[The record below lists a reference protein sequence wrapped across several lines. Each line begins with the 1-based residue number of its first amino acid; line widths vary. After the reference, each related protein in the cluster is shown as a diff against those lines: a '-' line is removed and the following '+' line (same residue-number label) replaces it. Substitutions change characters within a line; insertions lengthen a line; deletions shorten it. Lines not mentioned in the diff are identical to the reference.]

1 MSAVANVLAIE
12 YRCLLPP
19 GQSVR
24 FSIAL
29 DPVSFDLLTL
39 PQEPL
44 PDWCRLEFHQCPH
57 CPLLATQIPFCPA
70 AANLAGLVGCC
81 GDLIS
86 HEQLVVEVVTPE
98 RNIRGSISAQK
109 GLSSLMGLLLAVSG
123 CPHSAHF
130 KPMARFHL
138 PLANEQETLYR
149 AATMYLLGQYF
160 RSLEGR
166 DVTFSFDG
174 LRSIYADM
182 RIVNRHLANRLN
194 RVVKQDSTLN
204 ALIILDILARQVPDA
219 VEDELENL
227 RPLFKAYL
235 NKT

>member
-1 MSAVANVLAIE
+1 MSENPKPLAIE

-44 PDWCRLEFHQCPH
+44 PDWAKLEFHQCPH
-57 CPLLATQIPFCPA
+57 CPLQASQIPYCPA
-70 AANLAGLVGCC
+70 AASLVELVNCC
-81 GDLIS
+81 GDLVS
-86 HEQLVVEVVTPE
+86 HEQLVIEVATPE

-123 CPHSAHF
+123 CPHTAHF

-160 RSLEGR
+160 RSLDGR
-166 DVTFSFDG
+166 KAAFNFAG
-174 LRSIYADM
+174 LRAIYADL
-182 RIVNRHLANRLN
+182 RIVNRHLANRIN
-194 RVVKQDSTLN
+194 RIVQQDSTLN

-219 VEDELENL
+219 IEDELENL
-227 RPLFKAYL
+227 RPLFKTYL
-235 NKT
+235 EDP